1 MRLNEVINR
10 FSLVSGLEP
19 SEVTRWTPL
28 CIDAVN
34 ELRGKLVPDALNS
47 EENIHRLSACAG
59 VLAYY
64 KYCLYRESD
73 SVKSFTA
80 GSVSVTHSDF
90 DGEKARKL
98 WEFEKSSVADLLVSS
113 EDFCFR
119 SVKL

>member
-10 FSLVSGLEP
+10 FALVSGLEP

-28 CIDAVN
+28 CVDAMN
-34 ELRGKLVPDALNS
+34 ELRGKLIPDALKK
-47 EENIHRLSACAG
+47 EENVLRLSACAG

-64 KYCLYRESD
+64 KYCLYKEGEGI
-73 SVKSFTA
+73 KSFTA
-80 GSVSVTHSDF
+80 GAVSVTHSEL

-98 WEFEKSSVADLLVSS
+98 WEFERESVADLLESF

-119 SVKL
+119 SVKS